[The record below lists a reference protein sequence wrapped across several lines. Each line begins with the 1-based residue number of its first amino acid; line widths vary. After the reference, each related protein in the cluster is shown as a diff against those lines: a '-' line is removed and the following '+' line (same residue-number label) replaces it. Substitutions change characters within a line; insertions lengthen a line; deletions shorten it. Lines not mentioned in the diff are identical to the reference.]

1 MRLSGVVAIIQEM
14 EAGGLASA
22 GTRKPLSRCVEGK
35 ANDSHGCTCACAH
48 MVKEKLLSQTDF
60 RLTGKLQ
67 KL

>member
-22 GTRKPLSRCVEGK
+22 GTRKPLSRCVEG
-35 ANDSHGCTCACAH
+35 NDSHECTCACAH

-67 KL
+67 KQ